1 MWISLEIT
9 PNYSNSHDGNKT
21 QKVIKISSSFKSNK
35 WKTSGDK
42 TKQTWPAHILDS
54 SHELSKVSTEITQRG
69 LKNCGALPL
78 SRREQETNDRSD

>member
-9 PNYSNSHDGNKT
+9 PNYSNSHDGNQT

-42 TKQTWPAHILDS
+42 TKQNLAS
-54 SHELSKVSTEITQRG
+54 SYFGQ
-69 LKNCGALPL
+69 L
-78 SRREQETNDRSD
+78 SRTQQSEHRNYPKRTEELWSFAPIPSGTRD